1 MDRRLL
7 ERVQQA
13 FPLSPRPFRELG
25 EAVGLREAEC
35 LERVQRLQAEGLIR
49 HINALFEGRALGYRN
64 ALVAL
69 QVPASGVGAAAEVIN
84 AHPGVSHNYL
94 REHRYNM
101 WFTIALP
108 AADDVEAVVAEMGRR
123 AGAQSVLFLPTMKM
137 FKLQAINLAGNGGS
151 PTPAPR
157 RRAPSRTGRVELS
170 PRECQAVRALQSDL
184 PLLTRPFLPLAE
196 GVGLG
201 EAELLK
207 MGRGFLERGIM
218 RRYSAQLHHVK
229 MGYAANGMGCWVVPA
244 GRVVAVGRELAKSP
258 RVTHCYQRPTYPGW
272 PYSLFTMVH
281 APSREECQEVVADLS
296 RRAGVAD
303 YTLLFS
309 TRELKKSRVRYFE

>member
-1 MDRRLL
+1 MLDRA
-7 ERVQQA
+7 QQA

-25 EAVGLREAEC
+25 EAVGLGEAEC
-35 LERVQRLQAEGLIR
+35 LERVQRLQAEGFIR
-49 HINALFEGRALGYRN
+49 HINALFEGRAMGYRN

-69 QVPASGVGAAAEVIN
+69 QVPVAGVEAAAGVIN

-108 AADDVEAVVAEMGRR
+108 AADDIEAAVAEMGRR
-123 AGAQSVLFLPTMKM
+123 AGAQSVLFLPTVRM
-137 FKLQAINLAGNGGS
+137 FKLQALSLTGNDGS
-151 PTPAPR
+151 PAPASR
-157 RRAPSRTGRVELS
+157 RHAPEGVELS
-170 PRECQAVRALQSDL
+170 PRERQTVRALQSDL

-196 GVGLG
+196 GAGLS
-201 EAELLK
+201 EEELLE
-207 MGRGFLERGIM
+207 MGRGFLERGVM
-218 RRYSAQLHHVK
+218 RRYSAQLHHIKV
-229 MGYAANGMGCWVVPA
+229 GYAANGMGCWVVPA
-244 GRVVAVGRELAKSP
+244 SRAVAVGRELAKSP
-258 RVTHCYQRPTYPGW
+258 RVTHCYQRPTYPEW

-281 APSREECQEVVADLS
+281 GPNREECQEVVADLS

-309 TRELKKSRVRYFE
+309 TRELKKTRVRYFE

>member
-1 MDRRLL
+1 MEAADRRLL
-7 ERVQQA
+7 DRAQKD
-13 FPLSPRPFRELG
+13 FPLSLHPFQELG
-25 EAVGLREAEC
+25 EAVDLGEAEC
-35 LERVQRLQAEGLIR
+35 LERVRQLQTEGLIR

-69 QVPASGVGAAAEVIN
+69 QVPASGVEAAAEVIN

-108 AADDVEAVVAEMGRR
+108 AADDMEAAVTEMGRR
-123 AGAQSVLFLPTMKM
+123 AGAQSVLFLPTLRM
-137 FKLQAINLAGNGGS
+137 FKLQALNLTGNGGS
-151 PTPAPR
+151 PTPAR
-157 RRAPSRTGRVELS
+157 RHTAPEAVELS
-170 PRECQAVRALQSDL
+170 PRERQGVRALQGEL

-196 GVGLG
+196 GAGLG
-201 EAELLK
+201 EAELLE

-218 RRYSAQLHHVK
+218 RRYSAQLHHIKV
-229 MGYAANGMGCWVVPA
+229 GYAANGMGCWVVPVS
-244 GRVVAVGRELAKSP
+244 RVVAVGRELAKSP
-258 RVTHCYQRPTYPGW
+258 RVTHCYQRPTYPEW

-296 RRAGVAD
+296 HRAGVAD

-309 TRELKKSRVRYFE
+309 TRELKKSRVKYFE